1 MSNAFKKI
9 DSHLFYVALRKKIEK
24 VCKRKGCEIIAEWM
38 KSIINHLYW
47 CAVST
52 QSGDGNIIRAKW
64 VSVANHMHNIHHH
77 DNEHFPEC
85 AHSLIYGR
93 RKWLK
98 PREFCL
104 SLFIVMVLISTL
116 IFQDTEASEK
126 ICAVISNTR
135 FCNDVSKMSPC
146 YQTSS
151 LEAFH
156 SVVNQFAPKSRSFSY
171 EGMLA
176 RLVCNIMHALIL

>member
-1 MSNAFKKI
+1 MLI
-9 DSHLFYVALRKKIEK
+9 DDNDDEVDLTFQTDHSK
-24 VCKRKGCEIIAEWM
+24 VN
-38 KSIINHLYW
+38 IINYTNDIYLY
-47 CAVST
+47 CYSVTYTVQYSEVST
-52 QSGDGNIIRAKW
+52 QTSQ
-64 VSVANHMHNIHHH
+64 V
-77 DNEHFPEC
+77 E
-85 AHSLIYGR
+85 YGR

-176 RLVCNIMHALIL
+176 RLVCNIIALIL